1 MFLIIKINMVLIED
15 LYECF
20 RGVLFI
26 ENDLYDF
33 IGVLDL
39 GFLRSFLRL
48 FFLRLVFLLD
58 GI

>member
-1 MFLIIKINMVLIED
+1 MVLIED

-33 IGVLDL
+33 IGVLDF

>member
-1 MFLIIKINMVLIED
+1 MVLIED

-48 FFLRLVFLLD
+48 FFLYLVFLLD